1 MSYADQHKS
10 WPMISILSAGFA
22 ALAFWASQSDLD
34 QLVRATGQVIPDART
49 QIIQAADGGVVFE
62 LRVQEGQAVKAGQI
76 LAVLEKERAQ
86 AGFKEI
92 VARVASL
99 RAILDRTNAE
109 IRQIPLAFNKQSAA
123 FPEFTNAQAGLY
135 MQRKKTLDEEM
146 GYLQEALAN
155 AKEELEMNQ
164 KLMKTGDTSRL
175 DLLRSERQVTDLAG
189 RISATRN
196 RYMQEARQDASKAE
210 EELATTQQKL
220 NERQSILDHTDMVSP
235 VGGVVKYLRVNTIGG
250 VLRPGDE
257 LMQIAPTDGG
267 FFVEGRV
274 TPSDVGSLKL
284 DLPVTV
290 RVDAFDY
297 SIYGTLKGRLTHI
310 SPDTLSEQGSRG
322 ETNVFYRIQVRLDAD
337 QSHNPRAQDI
347 GIKSG
352 MTTSLDIRTG
362 ERTVLQYLI
371 KPIFK
376 AFQGAMTERSPPTT
390 PFWCGFCFPLVRCA
404 FYPKKRT

>member
-1 MSYADQHKS
+1 MSYADEHKS

-49 QIIQAADGGVVFE
+49 QIIQAADGGVQFA
-62 LRVQEGQAVKAGQI
+62 LNVQEGQAVKAGQT

-86 AGFKEI
+86 AGFKEV

-99 RAILDRTNAE
+99 RAILDRTRAE
-109 IRQIPLAFNKQSAA
+109 ITQNPLVFNKQSTA
-123 FPEFTNAQAGLY
+123 FPEFTAAQAGLY
-135 MQRKKTLDEEM
+135 TQRKKTLDEEL
-146 GYLQEALAN
+146 GYLNEALAN
-155 AKEELEMNQ
+155 AKEELDMNL

-196 RYMQEARQDASKAE
+196 RYLQESRQDASKAE

-220 NERQSILDHTDMVSP
+220 NERQSILDHTDLTSP

-284 DLPVTV
+284 GLPVTV

-297 SIYGTLKGRLTHI
+297 SIYGTLKGSLTHI

-347 GIKSG
+347 VIKSG

-362 ERTVLQYLI
+362 ERTVMQYLI

-376 AFQGAMTERSPPTT
+376 AFQGAMTER
-390 PFWCGFCFPLVRCA
+390 
-404 FYPKKRT
+404 

>member
-49 QIIQAADGGVVFE
+49 QIIQAADGGVLFE

-109 IRQIPLAFNKQSAA
+109 ISQKPLLFNKQSAA
-123 FPEFTNAQAGLY
+123 FPEFTTAQAGLY

-146 GYLQEALAN
+146 VYLQEALAN
-155 AKEELEMNQ
+155 AKEELDMNQ

-196 RYMQEARQDASKAE
+196 RYLQEARQDASKAE
-210 EELATTQQKL
+210 EELATTQQQL
-220 NERQSILDHTDMVSP
+220 TARQSILNHTDLTSP

-284 DLPVTV
+284 GLPVTV

-297 SIYGTLKGRLTHI
+297 SIYGTLKGSLTHI

-347 GIKSG
+347 VIKSG

-376 AFQGAMTERSPPTT
+376 AFQGAMTER
-390 PFWCGFCFPLVRCA
+390 
-404 FYPKKRT
+404 

>member
-22 ALAFWASQSDLD
+22 ALAFWASQSELD

-49 QIIQAADGGVVFE
+49 QIIQAADGGVLFE
-62 LRVQEGQAVKAGQI
+62 LRVQEGQAVKAGQT

-99 RAILDRTNAE
+99 RAILDRTQAE
-109 IRQIPLAFNKQSAA
+109 ISQQSLVFNRQSAA
-123 FPEFTNAQAGLY
+123 FPEFTTAQAGLY

-155 AKEELEMNQ
+155 AKEELDMNL

-235 VGGVVKYLRVNTIGG
+235 GGGVVKYLRVNTIGG

-284 DLPVTV
+284 GLPVTV
-290 RVDAFDY
+290 RVDSFDY

-347 GIKSG
+347 VIKSG

-362 ERTVLQYLI
+362 ERTVMQYLI

-376 AFQGAMTERSPPTT
+376 AFQGAMTER
-390 PFWCGFCFPLVRCA
+390 
-404 FYPKKRT
+404 